1 MLKVGDKAPQ
11 FLAQGTGGEV
21 DLEATLKESPLV
33 LYFFPR
39 AMTGGCTVEAQEFDL
54 ALPEFA
60 KLGVKV
66 IGMSVDP
73 VPRQERFRENYSL
86 RFHFASDHN
95 RAVGTAYGTLKGDS
109 TTSNERD
116 TVVIG
121 RDGVIR
127 LAYQRVTAK
136 GHAAKVL
143 ADVQKLRG
151 EGVL

>member
-11 FLAQGTGGEV
+11 FVTQGTGGEV
-21 DLEATLKESPLV
+21 DLDAMLKEGPLV

-39 AMTGGCTVEAQEFDL
+39 AMTGGCTVEAQEFDQ
-54 ALPEFA
+54 ALSEFA

-73 VPRQERFRENYSL
+73 VPRQQRFRENYNL
-86 RFHFASDHN
+86 RLQFASDHD
-95 RAVGTAYGTLKGDS
+95 RAIGTAYGTLMGDS

-121 RDGVIR
+121 PDGVVG
-127 LAYQRVTAK
+127 LAYQRVTAR

-143 ADVQKLRG
+143 ADVLKLRD

>member
-1 MLKVGDKAPQ
+1 MLKVGDKAPK
-11 FLAQGTGGEV
+11 FVVPGTSGQV
-21 DLEATLKESPLV
+21 DLAATLNQGPVV

-39 AMTGGCTVEAQEFDL
+39 AMTGGCTMEAQEFDHL
-54 ALPEFA
+54 LPEFN
-60 KLGVKV
+60 KLGVSV
-66 IGMSVDP
+66 VGMSVDP
-73 VPRQERFRENYSL
+73 VPRQQRFRENYGL
-86 RFHFASDHN
+86 QLHFASDHD
-95 RAVGTAYGTLKGDS
+95 RAVGMAYGTLKGDA

-116 TVVIG
+116 TVVVGKNGI
-121 RDGVIR
+121 IR